1 MRNQLQSYTE
11 KSIVDIADLRRILV
25 VHFSTR
31 YTFVKLIANAQAY
44 SALRDGRTWTL
55 LASDDSA
62 RTLALFTHLF
72 KGSEILPQ
80 AVLLDRL
87 AESLEDF
94 RTAGQPIA
102 QEAPYF
108 LNYWRSKGWVFR
120 TLRPGDSE
128 ESYGLTPESTI
139 ALRFAGQLLKPRVV
153 ATETRLASVMHQ
165 VIKLADDTDTD
176 PRNRMSSLYA
186 EQDRIQQEIEALG
199 DGPVQA
205 LDDERAIERAQEI
218 INLAEDLLDDF
229 QNVRAAFENLNQDLR
244 TRVLQASGQRGE
256 VLEALF
262 NGVDYIK
269 NSDAGKSF
277 QAFWRLLTD
286 QEQSSDLE
294 EAIEALTDR
303 AFAKKLDSDTRRFLN
318 GLTTRLFTEASS
330 VQDVMHQLGT
340 SLNRFVRNDDPAKIK
355 RISDVLQRA
364 TVAALTVKD
373 LVGGRDSIPFQLT
386 QTVPQ
391 VRSIAQFQLKDPV
404 AEAPVAEMKTAV
416 SSGMS
421 LSAIQSMVDQSEIDL
436 RTLRANIRDAL
447 SKSDQISLAELLTQY
462 PVPQGFG
469 TVVGYITLGTKHGHI
484 NSELCVVS
492 WTGGDAKERSAELPA
507 IHFSKDKAHTL
518 K

>member
-1 MRNQLQSYTE
+1 MN
-11 KSIVDIADLRRILV
+11 
-25 VHFSTR
+25 
-31 YTFVKLIANAQAY
+31 LIANAQAY

-62 RTLALFTHLF
+62 RTLALFTQLF

-94 RTAGQPIA
+94 RTAGQLIP

-108 LNYWRSKGWVFR
+108 LNYWRAKGWVFR
-120 TLRPGDSE
+120 TLRPGETE
-128 ESYGLTPESTI
+128 ESYGLTPESTL
-139 ALRFAGQLLKPRVV
+139 AMRFANQLLKPRVV

-165 VIKLADDTDTD
+165 VIKLADDTNTD
-176 PRNRMSSLYA
+176 PRTRMSSLYA
-186 EQDRIQQEIEALG
+186 ELDRIQQEIEVIG
-199 DGPVQA
+199 DGPVKA
-205 LDDERAIERAQEI
+205 LDDDRAIERAQEI

-229 QNVRAAFENLNQDLR
+229 QNVRAAFEKLNQDLR

-286 QEQSSDLE
+286 QEQSSALE
-294 EAIEALTDR
+294 EAIDELTDR
-303 AFAKKLDSDTRRFLN
+303 DFAKRLDPDTRRFLS

-330 VQDVMHQLGT
+330 VQEVMHQLGT
-340 SLNRFVRNDDPAKIK
+340 SLNRFVRNEDPAKIK

-364 TVAALTVKD
+364 TVAALAVKD
-373 LVGGRDSIPFQLT
+373 QVGGRDSIPFQLT

-404 AEAPVAEMKTAV
+404 AEGPVAEMKTAE

-421 LSAIQSMVDQSEIDL
+421 LSVIQSMVDQSEIDL
-436 RTLRANIRDAL
+436 RTLKSNIRDAL
-447 SKSDQISLAELLTQY
+447 SKSESVTLAELLSAY

-469 TVVGYITLGTKHGHI
+469 TVVGYITLGTKHGQI
-484 NSELCVVS
+484 TTDMCVVT
-492 WTGGDAKERSAELPA
+492 WTGGDHKERSAELPS
-507 IHFSKDKAHTL
+507 IYFSQEKAHTL